1 MSAADI
7 VLGITWVGLTAY
19 ALFAG
24 ADFGGGFWDLVAG
37 GARRGYAQ
45 RTLIEHVI
53 GPVWEANHV
62 WLIFVLVVLWTCF
75 PPVIAAIGSTLYIPL
90 TGAGLG
96 IILRGAGF
104 AFRKAVEGLALKR
117 LFGATFAFSSVLTPF
132 FLGAI
137 AGGVASG
144 RVPPGNA
151 TGDIWSSWVNPT
163 SLLGGTLAVIVCA
176 YLAAVYLTRDAERDG
191 QHDLAAAFRLRGLVS
206 GAAAGLIALGGIAV
220 LQRDAPA
227 LFAGLTGRALPL
239 IVVSAVGGAASLLSL
254 LRRRYA
260 LARPAAALAVTAV
273 IWGWGAAQYPYLL
286 GRELTIAE
294 AAAGSVTLRAVLITL
309 IVGSLLVTPSLAWL
323 YVLFQRPAP
332 ASAVHA
338 EPAGAEDVVPQVPW
352 ERSTG
357 GTQQSTR

>member
-1 MSAADI
+1 MTTADI
-7 VLGITWVGLTAY
+7 VLGITWTGLTAY

-37 GARRGYAQ
+37 GAQRGSAQ
-45 RTLIEHVI
+45 RNLIEHVI

-117 LFGATFAFSSVLTPF
+117 LFGATFALSSVVTPF

-151 TGDIWSSWVNPT
+151 TGDIWASWLNPT
-163 SLLGGTLAVIVCA
+163 SVLGGTLAVVVCA
-176 YLAAVYLTRDAERDG
+176 NLAAVFLTRDAQRHG
-191 QHDLAAAFRLRGLVS
+191 RPDLAEGFRKRGLLS
-206 GAAAGLIALGGIAV
+206 GAVAGLLALGGIGV
-220 LQRDAPA
+220 LMRDAPA
-227 LFAGLTGRALPL
+227 LFSGLTGRSLPL
-239 IVVSAVGGAASLLSL
+239 IVLSAVAGAASLLL
-254 LRRRYA
+254 LWRRRYI

-273 IWGWGAAQYPYLL
+273 VWGWAVAQYPYMLA
-286 GRELTIAE
+286 RELTVAQ
-294 AAAGSVTLRAVLITL
+294 AAAGPATLSAVLVTLL
-309 IVGSLLVTPSLAWL
+309 VGAALVVPALVWL
-323 YVLFQRPAP
+323 YALFQ
-332 ASAVHA
+332 SA
-338 EPAGAEDVVPQVPW
+338 EPPSTTAAESPEAADVVPQTPTDGA
-352 ERSTG
+352 SG
-357 GTQQSTR
+357 GGLRPA